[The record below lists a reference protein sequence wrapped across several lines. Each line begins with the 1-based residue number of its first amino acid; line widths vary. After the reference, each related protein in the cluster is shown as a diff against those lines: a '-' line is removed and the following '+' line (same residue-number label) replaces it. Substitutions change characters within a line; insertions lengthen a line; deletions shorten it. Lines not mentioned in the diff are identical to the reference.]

1 MHMFEACAQ
10 TDKKTVTSYNTRG
23 EGYKKVSIKKNKKKK
38 KNKFVGFFSGIFQW
52 CCGYVIMDL
61 CFFVSCTDSLSLR
74 WRFSA
79 MVVQLEL
86 KYK

>member
-38 KNKFVGFFSGIFQW
+38 KTSLWGFFLVFFSG
-52 CCGYVIMDL
+52 
-61 CFFVSCTDSLSLR
+61 
-74 WRFSA
+74 A
-79 MVVQLEL
+79 VVM
-86 KYK
+86 